1 MDAVKPVNKTELAA
15 MLAETTGS
23 TKKGAEATIN
33 LLVEQINKV
42 LTSGGQVRIAGLGIF
57 KVSERKARNGVN
69 PKTGEKIKIPAS
81 VAPTFKYSSTVK
93 SAVKE
98 ALAAPAKKGKK
109 AAKV

>member
-1 MDAVKPVNKTELAA
+1 MNAVKPVNKTDLAA
-15 MLAETTGS
+15 MLAETTGG
-23 TKKGAEATIN
+23 TKKGAEAAIN
-33 LLVEQINKV
+33 ILVEKINGV
-42 LTSGGQVRIAGLGIF
+42 LAGGGQVRIAGLGIF

-98 ALAAPAKKGKK
+98 ALAPKKGKK
-109 AAKV
+109 AAKA